1 MIELNL
7 IINWVKFIFP
17 TVGLFLVGKMSVE
30 EVTVDH
36 KGRVQIPKAIRDKV
50 GLHVGGKARLKIE
63 KENIVIMPPIS
74 PEEFIKEMEGCIK
87 EGAPNLDPLKLKKMW
102 ESTEK

>member
-1 MIELNL
+1 MYYRGKVYI
-7 IINWVKFIFP
+7 P
-17 TVGLFLVGKMSVE
+17 TVGLFLVGKNDTE

-74 PEEFIKEMEGCIK
+74 AEEFIKEMEGCIK
-87 EGAPNLDPLKLKKMW
+87 EGTPAIDPLKLKKMW
-102 ESTEK
+102 EPTEK